1 MYPKIEMT
9 WTVRMLEQQGIDSGL
24 TQDMLDRHMD
34 SVTQHIAYV
43 QEACRLLGG
52 LSEYQ
57 IEGHDRSKY
66 NFAEFPHYARQF
78 QGPRNDPDGFAY
90 AWMHHIHHNPHH
102 WQHWIF
108 PDGHTP
114 KGSNVE
120 AGVMQMPSN
129 YVVEMV
135 ADWMGASK
143 AYTGSW
149 DMTDWLL
156 KNLPKIKIHSQT
168 AAYLE
173 SILSSGV
180 PDYAG
185 VFVELRANGAW

>member
-1 MYPKIEMT
+1 MEPELI
-9 WTVRMLEQQGIDSGL
+9 WSLERLEDVGL
-24 TQDMLDRHMD
+24 AHGVTQEMLDRHME
-34 SVTQHIAYV
+34 SVNRHIAYV

-52 LSEYQ
+52 LPEYQ
-57 IEGHDRSKY
+57 IRAHDVSKY
-66 NFAEFPHYARQF
+66 TLAEFPHYTRQF
-78 QGPRNDPDGFAY
+78 QGPKNDPDGFAY

-143 AYTGSW
+143 AYTGTW
-149 DMTDWLL
+149 DMSDWLRE
-156 KNLPKIKIHSQT
+156 NLPKIKIHSQT
-168 AAYLE
+168 AALLE
-173 SILSSGV
+173 NILSG
-180 PDYAG
+180 PPCDYG
-185 VFVELRANGAW
+185 LVFAELRANGAW